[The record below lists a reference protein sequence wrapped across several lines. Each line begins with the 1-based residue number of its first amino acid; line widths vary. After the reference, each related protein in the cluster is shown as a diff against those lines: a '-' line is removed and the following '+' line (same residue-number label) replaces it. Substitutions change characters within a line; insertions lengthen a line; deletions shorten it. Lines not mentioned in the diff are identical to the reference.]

1 MNSNYFTEMKRCKTD
16 WLDDIFF
23 GTKESK
29 GTRNAVGAIKLVL
42 FDDYS
47 VVPEGVDI
55 GDKYEFISSK
65 YDGRAKAKMLQNIDL
80 IQILCHYAMA
90 SFGIKDIQF
99 NLNDA
104 SFNYY
109 RSQKITNHGY
119 SKDFI
124 IELVAYALMDSIY
137 GAYILVSANKF
148 IKEDLL
154 EALIEERYIEG
165 KEQELNDFDG
175 KLQSALISDEQKE
188 RFYNAFVNLD
198 EDFFKIKRRDNEYI
212 SYEKNSLED
221 ISDLFEQ

>member
-1 MNSNYFTEMKRCKTD
+1 MKRCKTD
-16 WLDDIFF
+16 WLDDIFY

-47 VVPEGVDI
+47 VVPEGVDV

-80 IQILCHYAMA
+80 IQILCTYAMQ
-90 SFGIKDIQF
+90 SFGIKRENF
-99 NLNDA
+99 SLNQS

-109 RSQKITNHGY
+109 RTQKINHGY

-124 IELVAYALMDSIY
+124 IELVAYSLMDSIY
-137 GAYILVSANKF
+137 GGYILVASNKY

-154 EALIEERYIEG
+154 DALIEERYIEN
-165 KEQELNDFDG
+165 KEQELNSFDG
-175 KLQSALISDEQKE
+175 LLLNSLIDEELKLKY
-188 RFYNAFVNLD
+188 YNAYKTLD
-198 EDFFKIKRRDNEYI
+198 DDFLKIKRRDSDYVN
-212 SYEKNSLED
+212 YEKSTY
-221 ISDLFEQ
+221 

>member
-1 MNSNYFTEMKRCKTD
+1 MDNSYFTEMKRCKID

-65 YDGRAKAKMLQNIDL
+65 YDGRAKAKMLQDIDL
-80 IQILCHYAMA
+80 IQILCQYAMS
-90 SFGIKDIQF
+90 SFGISGNNF

-119 SKDFI
+119 SREFI
-124 IELVAYALMDSIY
+124 VELIAYAMMDSVY
-137 GAYILVSANKF
+137 GAYMLVASNKF

-165 KEQELNDFDG
+165 KEMELNRFDG
-175 KLQSALISDEQKE
+175 KLTNPEIDDVRKQKYYE
-188 RFYNAFVNLD
+188 SFKNLD
-198 EDFFKIKRRDNEYI
+198 DDFFRIKRRDSEYVT
-212 SYEKNSLED
+212 YEESSSLY
-221 ISDLFEQ
+221 